1 MATHSPKDPKELTI
15 PLDNFIYRI
24 AWYVFNDN
32 PDAAE
37 AFRQLAAYCSPVKR
51 VDEAAVSAK
60 VEELRARRDGEH
72 SLD

>member
-1 MATHSPKDPKELTI
+1 MATRSPKELVI

-24 AWYVFNDN
+24 AWYVFTDN

-37 AFRQLAAYCSPVKR
+37 ALRQLAADCRPVYR